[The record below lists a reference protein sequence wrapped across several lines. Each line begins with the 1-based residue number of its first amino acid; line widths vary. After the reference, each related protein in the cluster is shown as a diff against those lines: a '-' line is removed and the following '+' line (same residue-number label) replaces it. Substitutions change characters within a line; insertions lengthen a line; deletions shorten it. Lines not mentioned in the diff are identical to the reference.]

1 MANLDQ
7 TLTTQEADKFAGL
20 LEDYFPWLGTDTEAV
35 GSDTVDNVCEL
46 YHDLQRRLP
55 SKA

>member
-20 LEDYFPWLGTDTEAV
+20 LEDYFPWLGTDRGAV
-35 GSDTVDNVCEL
+35 GSDTIDNVCEL
-46 YHDLQRRLP
+46 YHDLQQRLA

>member
-7 TLTTQEADKFAGL
+7 TLTKEEADKLAGL
-20 LEDYFPWLGTDTEAV
+20 LETYFPWLGTENEAV
-35 GSDTVDNVCEL
+35 GPETVDNVCEL
-46 YHDLQRRLP
+46 YHDLQRRLA